1 MLDFPTFLCCLNYAN
16 IYCLEITSLI
26 ITILLFSLIFFGTIN
41 IKWRFIEYFCQIL
54 YSINLP
60 ASVCNAIITIFVIL
74 STTSRKILLNNYYHS
89 FAQISLITTFIFLF
103 SFISLS
109 ICAFFILNNY
119 YKIKKGAY
127 DFQKLNKNEV
137 KKIKDFVS
145 DKQNWV
151 IIYIINLVPIFF
163 CFLNI
168 LLWISIYYR
177 ISFRIYCSFNY
188 EIRRELRKLKQKDMN
203 KLEEESTKGN
213 EINKKI
219 EKVEISVVFQKDR
232 HPIFKK
238 DYGNLKKN
246 NDLKLNLKKMEGYKE
261 EFPTDGISS
270 TKRGFD
276 GKNII

>member
-1 MLDFPTFLCCLNYAN
+1 
-16 IYCLEITSLI
+16 
-26 ITILLFSLIFFGTIN
+26 
-41 IKWRFIEYFCQIL
+41 
-54 YSINLP
+54 
-60 ASVCNAIITIFVIL
+60 
-74 STTSRKILLNNYYHS
+74 
-89 FAQISLITTFIFLF
+89 
-103 SFISLS
+103 
-109 ICAFFILNNY
+109 
-119 YKIKKGAY
+119 
-127 DFQKLNKNEV
+127 
-137 KKIKDFVS
+137 
-145 DKQNWV
+145 
-151 IIYIINLVPIFF
+151 
-163 CFLNI
+163 
-168 LLWISIYYR
+168 
-177 ISFRIYCSFNY
+177 
-188 EIRRELRKLKQKDMN
+188 MN